1 MFSKLDLLSGFH
13 QLRIREGDQH
23 KTTFTTPGG
32 QYAWVTFP
40 LSLTNTPS
48 CFQRLMNHILRD
60 HIAGHYCV
68 VYCDILIFTNTD
80 DPAEHLLKLTAV
92 LETLRNHELLIKG
105 SKTELFRSE
114 VEFLGFQ
121 LSQDGPTESKV
132 AEIVEWPA
140 PETVTY
146 LRSFLGMANFFRS
159 FIPVYSEM
167 AAPLT
172 ELLKNTKERS
182 QNLEWSVSCQTAFMS
197 LKAALTS
204 APVLRHFDPT
214 LRTAVHIDGSQ
225 NAVGAVQLQLQEGK
239 DNPRPVVHMSRKLKG
254 AQYRYDARNLEALA
268 AQMALQT
275 WRTLLLG
282 QKFEICSDHDS
293 LQYLF
298 TQKSPSQRILG
309 CVSFWQILTSRR

>member
-1 MFSKLDLLSGFH
+1 MLVMWKLW
-13 QLRIREGDQH
+13 QLKWHYRHGAHYYWARNLKSILIMIVCNSYSH
-23 KTTFTTPGG
+23 K
-32 QYAWVTFP
+32 
-40 LSLTNTPS
+40 
-48 CFQRLMNHILRD
+48 NHPHNVFFACVSFWQIFILRD

-68 VYCDILIFTNTD
+68 VYCDDILIFSNTD
-80 DPAEHLLKLTAV
+80 DPAEHLFKLTAV
-92 LETLRNHELLIKG
+92 SETLRNHELLIKG

-121 LSQDGPTESKV
+121 LSQGGWTPTESKV
-132 AEIVEWPA
+132 TAIVEWPA
-140 PETVTY
+140 PETVKH
-146 LRSFLGMANFFRS
+146 LRSFLGMADFFRS
-159 FIPVYSEM
+159 FIPVYSDM

-172 ELLKNTKERS
+172 ELLKNTKGGS

-225 NAVGAVQLQLQEGK
+225 NAVGAVQLQWQEGE
-239 DNPRPVVHMSRKLKG
+239 DNPRPVAYMSRKLKG
-254 AQYRYDARNLEALA
+254 AQYRYDARNVEALA

-282 QKFEICSDHDS
+282 QKFE
-293 LQYLF
+293 F
-298 TQKSPSQRILG
+298 
-309 CVSFWQILTSRR
+309 